1 MDAKEKQDEML
12 DLMCK
17 NEEKVSELYMIYASK
32 FPEYSDF
39 WSGLAEEELGHSGV
53 IRTLKYSDQVMFKE
67 GRFEKNLI
75 QISLKYMEDKIV
87 EANTQNMTIAD
98 ALSVAVELETNMIEQ
113 KFFVIFEGD
122 FSELVE
128 VFQNLEK
135 ATQDHV
141 EKLRSLWVEK
151 RPNI

>member
-1 MDAKEKQDEML
+1 MDAKEKQDEIL

-32 FPEYSDF
+32 FPEYSDY
-39 WSGLAEEELGHSGV
+39 WSGLAKEELGHSGA

-67 GRFEKNLI
+67 GTFEKNLI

-87 EANTQNMTIAD
+87 EANTRNMAIED
-98 ALSVAVELETNMIEQ
+98 AFSVAVELETNMLEQ
-113 KFFVIFEGD
+113 KFFVVFEGD

-135 ATQDHV
+135 ATQGHV
-141 EKLRSLWVEK
+141 DNIRNLWSNK
-151 RPNI
+151 D